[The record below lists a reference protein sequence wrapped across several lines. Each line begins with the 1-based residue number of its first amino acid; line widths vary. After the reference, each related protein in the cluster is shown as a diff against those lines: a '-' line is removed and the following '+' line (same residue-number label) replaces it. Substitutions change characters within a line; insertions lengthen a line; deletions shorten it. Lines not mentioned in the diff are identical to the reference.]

1 MSGNPL
7 ATREGHL
14 MSDELSIN
22 FSDLPYRPSSPR
34 SYAPK
39 IGIIGCG
46 GITHQHLRAYRAAGF
61 NVAALCDVRLER
73 AQERAREFFPRAV
86 VTDDFRQL
94 LRDESIEVI
103 DVATHPAE
111 RVKIIEAAI
120 LAGKHVLSQKPFVLD
135 LDAGER
141 LADLADKHNTYLAV
155 NQNGRWSPHF
165 SFARVASQSGLLGD
179 VFAAHLGC
187 HWDHSWV
194 AGTEFENIKHL
205 ILYDY
210 AIHWFDI
217 VRCFFSQQPV
227 RRVFASTARVP
238 RQTLMPPL
246 MAQALIE
253 FDEGQATL
261 AFDAG
266 VVYGQRDQTFVAG
279 SEGSLLS
286 QGPSIQEQTL
296 TVSTAAGEFSPSL
309 TGSWFPDGFHGTMG
323 ELLCA
328 IEEQRPCT
336 IDARDNLKSLAL
348 CFAAIASADSGQPI
362 TPGTVRKL
370 PE

>member
-1 MSGNPL
+1 MSTTRMKQL
-7 ATREGHL
+7 AEV
-14 MSDELSIN
+14 D
-22 FSDLPYRPSSPR
+22 FRPSTPR

-39 IGIIGCG
+39 IGLIGCG

-61 NVAALCDVRLER
+61 HVAALCDVRIERAHER
-73 AQERAREFFPRAV
+73 AQEFFPQAV
-86 VTDDFRQL
+86 VTDDYQQL
-94 LRDESIEVI
+94 LRDDSIEVI
-103 DVATHPAE
+103 DVATHPGE
-111 RVKIIEAAI
+111 RVPLIESAI

-135 LDAGER
+135 LDAGQR
-141 LADLADKHNTYLAV
+141 LIDLADKHCTYLAV
-155 NQNGRWSPHF
+155 NQNGRWAPHF
-165 SFARVASQSGLLGD
+165 SFARVAAESGLLGD

-194 AGTEFENIKHL
+194 AGTEFEKIEHL
-205 ILYDY
+205 VLYDY

-217 VRCFFSQQPV
+217 VRCFFSHRPV

-238 RQTLMPPL
+238 HQTLMPPL

-266 VVYGQRDQTFVAG
+266 VVHGQFDQTFVAG
-279 SEGSLLS
+279 TDGSLLS
-286 QGPSIQEQTL
+286 QGPSIQSQQL
-296 TVSTAAGEFSPSL
+296 TVTTAAGEVSPEL

-323 ELLCA
+323 ELLCS
-328 IEEQRPCT
+328 IEERRPCT
-336 IDARDNLKSLAL
+336 IDARDNLESLAL

-362 TPGTVRKL
+362 TPGSVRKL

>member
-1 MSGNPL
+1 MSAAQLNKL
-7 ATREGHL
+7 AEV
-14 MSDELSIN
+14 D
-22 FSDLPYRPSSPR
+22 YRPSTPR

-39 IGIIGCG
+39 IGLIGCG

-61 NVAALCDVRLER
+61 HVAALCDVRI
-73 AQERAREFFPRAV
+73 ERARERALEFFPQAM
-86 VTDDFRQL
+86 VTDDYQQL
-94 LRDESIEVI
+94 LRDDSIEVI
-103 DVATHPAE
+103 DVATHPSD
-111 RVKIIEAAI
+111 RVTLIEAAI

-135 LDAGER
+135 LDAGQR

-155 NQNGRWSPHF
+155 NQNGRWAPHF
-165 SFARVASQSGLLGD
+165 SFARVAAQSGLLGD

-194 AGTEFENIKHL
+194 AGTEFEKIEHL

-217 VRCFFSQQPV
+217 VRCIFSHQPV

-253 FDEGQATL
+253 FDEGQVTL

-266 VVYGQRDQTFVAG
+266 VVHGQIDQTFVAG
-279 SEGSLLS
+279 TDGSLLS
-286 QGPSIQEQTL
+286 QGPSIQSQKLTITTAEGEYSPTL
-296 TVSTAAGEFSPSL
+296 A
-309 TGSWFPDGFHGTMG
+309 GSWFPDGFHGTMG

-328 IEEQRPCT
+328 IEERRPCT
-336 IDARDNLKSLAL
+336 INARDNLESLAL

-362 TPGTVRKL
+362 IPGSVRKL
-370 PE
+370 PG